1 VVRHITIN
9 LKDSVSLI
17 IRDFRSAVVGTWLA
31 QIRTKQTTDAKWAG
45 IESAWIVENLNGQ
58 NSKQVVVLT
67 KQSGE
72 EKQSRLVRQSSLMIC

>member
-1 VVRHITIN
+1 VWP
-9 LKDSVSLI
+9 I
-17 IRDFRSAVVGTWLA
+17 IQDFRSVVVATWLA
-31 QIRTKQTTDAKWAG
+31 QIRTKQTTDAKWVS

-72 EKQSRLVRQSSLMIC
+72 EKQSRLVKQ